1 MKSFIVILTGVL
13 LTIGCTQSGSSEKN
27 AAVAAQLFDAFN
39 RHDWQ
44 EMTSFYAEDASFLD
58 PSYSKEYVTKSRKET
73 IEKYTEMEKMFPDIR
88 DEVVA
93 TYPSGDV
100 VTVEFVSTGKMN
112 DSISFRLPII
122 SVLTFKDGLIIKDAT
137 YYDLENP

>member
-1 MKSFIVILTGVL
+1 MTLVS
-13 LTIGCTQSGSSEKN
+13 GCIKPDPNNEN
-27 AAVAAQLFDAFN
+27 AALAVKLFDAFN

-44 EMTSFYAEDASFLD
+44 EMSTYYADEASFLD
-58 PSYSKEYVTKSRKET
+58 PSYGKEYVTKSRAET
-73 IEKYTEMEKMFPDIR
+73 IEKYTQMEKMFPDIH
-88 DEVVA
+88 DDVA
-93 TYPSGDV
+93 GIYPSGDV

-112 DSISFRLPII
+112 DSISFKLPIV

>member
-1 MKSFIVILTGVL
+1 MKPLIIILTGVL
-13 LTIGCTQSGSSEKN
+13 LTIGCTKSDSGKKN

-44 EMTSFYAEDASFLD
+44 EMTSLYAEDASFLD
-58 PSYSKEYVTKSRKET
+58 PSYGKAYVTKSRQET

-88 DEVVA
+88 DEVVG

-100 VTVEFVSTGKMN
+100 VTVEFISTGKMN
-112 DSISFRLPII
+112 DSISFTLPII
-122 SVLTFKDGLIIKDAT
+122 SVLTFKDGLIVKYAT